1 MYLLLLS
8 DTKICEKS
16 LEMYFNPLHQSPISY
31 IYIVNRNAILV
42 TWNNCIFYLQAF
54 KTIKV

>member
-16 LEMYFNPLHQSPISY
+16 SEMYFNPLHQSPISY

-42 TWNNCIFYLQAF
+42 TWNNCIFYL
-54 KTIKV
+54 